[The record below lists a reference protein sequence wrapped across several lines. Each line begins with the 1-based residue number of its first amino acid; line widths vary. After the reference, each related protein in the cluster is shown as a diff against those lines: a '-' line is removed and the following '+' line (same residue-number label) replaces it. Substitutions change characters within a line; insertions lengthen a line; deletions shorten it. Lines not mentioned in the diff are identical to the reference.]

1 MEPEGENGKE
11 GHAGGKYVE
20 VKQAGPVKNERKG
33 RDEEV
38 REERHG

>member
-1 MEPEGENGKE
+1 MEPEGEMGKNLE

-38 REERHG
+38 RDG